1 MLQAEVLA
9 VAVPVERDSGQ
20 RQAATATPA
29 IVTTLIEQEVPC
41 WTCAQGAAHHKLKH
55 KQL

>member
-1 MLQAEVLA
+1 MLQAEALA

-41 WTCAQGAAHHKLKH
+41 WTCTQGAAHHKLKH
-55 KQL
+55 KEL